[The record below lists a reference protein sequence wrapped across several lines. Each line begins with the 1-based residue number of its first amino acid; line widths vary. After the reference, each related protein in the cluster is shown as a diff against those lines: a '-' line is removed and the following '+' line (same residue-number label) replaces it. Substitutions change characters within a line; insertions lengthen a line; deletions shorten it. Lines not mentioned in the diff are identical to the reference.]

1 MINKKTREEV
11 YNKFNGKCAYCGEDI
26 QYKDMQV
33 DHMISQFHYK
43 IKKHTK
49 YTDNED
55 MNHIDNLLPACRV
68 CNKWKSSHS
77 VEQFRKEIKEQLR
90 RLREYNPNYRFATK
104 YKLIQETPHPIVFY
118 FEQCHQ

>member
-1 MINKKTREEV
+1 MINKKTRELV
-11 YNKFNGKCAYCGEDI
+11 YNKCNGKCAYCGEDI

-33 DHMISQFHYK
+33 DHKVSQFHYRL
-43 IKKHTK
+43 KKHKK

-55 MNHIDNLLPACRV
+55 KDNIDNLLPSCRV

-77 VEQFRKEIKEQLR
+77 VEQFRKEIGEQLK
-90 RLREYNPNYRFATK
+90 RLKEYNPNYRFATK

-118 FEQCHQ
+118 FEQL